1 MTFHQLTK
9 ETGSRRFKKICPI
22 QRFRTSCAWI
32 PLTRYGYEA
41 VSAEPYVRAP
51 ASSCDQN
58 RRRNCSLL
66 LGRRPFG
73 VIFEPA
79 RSRFAPAR
87 KPRTPKLEKFP
98 IFAAPIT
105 VRLTDQAPEVTTRS
119 TTLDV
124 RPSASY
130 DRMVPVVASRQT
142 QYTAASWTKGF
153 HRLKKTIDH
162 GVTTMIFRQPT
173 KEKPRP
179 GFKEMRRE
187 TPLMQYLSLVR

>member
-9 ETGSRRFKKICPI
+9 ETGSRRFKKNCPI

-66 LGRRPFG
+66 LGRRRFG

-105 VRLTDQAPEVTTRS
+105 VRLTDQAQKSRRAARRS
-119 TTLDV
+119 TFARALHTTGWFRLSPLGKHNA
-124 RPSASY
+124 RPLAG
-130 DRMVPVVASRQT
+130 PKAFI
-142 QYTAASWTKGF
+142 G
-153 HRLKKTIDH
+153 
-162 GVTTMIFRQPT
+162 
-173 KEKPRP
+173 
-179 GFKEMRRE
+179 
-187 TPLMQYLSLVR
+187 